1 MINNIDGTPAM
12 ARNGGGATTGH
23 WLTVRLVSDPARKCR
38 RDAIG
43 SVVFVTAGGMRRLAE
58 VSSGPRPIS
67 SDQRPHFG
75 LGPHTTLSKVEVF
88 NRSGGVKADAEH

>member
-1 MINNIDGTPAM
+1 M
-12 ARNGGGATTGH
+12 APNVGGATTGH
-23 WLTVRLVSDPARKCR
+23 WLTVRLVSDPARKCP

-58 VSSGPRPIS
+58 VSSGRGQMS